1 MPGFHE
7 AASFLDGQ
15 FEPSTLSAR
24 MKSMAGRAPFLELNS
39 LIHKNAQ
46 KNQRSETMGHMMRGN
61 WVDDDRITA
70 DARGAFV
77 RADSQFRSWITAD
90 GSVGPSGSGGFKAEP
105 GRYHLFVSYSCP
117 WAHRTII
124 FRKLKKLEDLVT
136 LSVADRPKTHGW
148 AYSNVI
154 DDFQP
159 CEDGV
164 FRLFQVYQ
172 AADGDY
178 TGKVTVPTLWD
189 RERRTIVNNESS
201 EIIRMFNSAFAAHTD
216 QDYDFYPEDLRN
228 EIDRINEIVYS
239 HLNNGVYRSGFAR
252 LQEAYEEAARKVFL
266 CLDMMEALLNGRR
279 YLAGDR
285 VTEADWRA
293 FPTLLRF
300 DLVYYSHFKCNL
312 RRVQDYPNL
321 ANYLRELYQWPGIKE
336 TLDLQKI
343 KAGYYSQLNVNPTGI
358 VPIGPGLNHLD
369 LPHDRSRLPAAA

>member
-1 MPGFHE
+1 
-7 AASFLDGQ
+7 
-15 FEPSTLSAR
+15 
-24 MKSMAGRAPFLELNS
+24 
-39 LIHKNAQ
+39 
-46 KNQRSETMGHMMRGN
+46 MGHLMRGS

-77 RADSQFRSWITAD
+77 RADSRFRSWITAD
-90 GSVGPSGSGGFKAEP
+90 GSAGPSGGGGFKAEP

-117 WAHRTII
+117 WAHRTMI
-124 FRKLKKLEDLVT
+124 FRKLKRLENVV
-136 LSVADRPKTHGW
+136 SMSIADRPKTHGW
-148 AYSNVI
+148 AYSEGI
-154 DDFQP
+154 DDFRP

-172 AADGDY
+172 AADDDY

-201 EIIRMFNSAFAAHTD
+201 EIIRMFNSAFGMHTD
-216 QDYDFYPEDLRN
+216 ADYDFYPPQLRG

-239 HLNNGVYRSGFAR
+239 HFNNGVYRSGFAR
-252 LQEAYEEAARKVFL
+252 SQQAYEDAARKVFV
-266 CLDMMEALLNGRR
+266 CLDMMEKLLSERR

-285 VTEADWRA
+285 ITETDWRA

-358 VPIGPGLNHLD
+358 VPLGPNLDHLE
-369 LPHDRSRLPAAA
+369 LPHDRARLPAST